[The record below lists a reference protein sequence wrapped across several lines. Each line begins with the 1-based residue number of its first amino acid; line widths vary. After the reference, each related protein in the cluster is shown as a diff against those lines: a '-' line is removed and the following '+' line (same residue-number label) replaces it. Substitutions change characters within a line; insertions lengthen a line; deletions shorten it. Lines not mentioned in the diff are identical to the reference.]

1 MKKSNIGIVCYP
13 TPGGSGVVATELGKS
28 LAGLGHKVHFITHGL
43 PARLNHFDENLYFHK
58 VSPGEYPLFQQ
69 FTTYSL
75 SLAVK
80 IREVAVQYD
89 LDIVHSHYAIPYA
102 TCAFLA
108 KEMLKTCKRDLK
120 SITTLHGTDITL
132 VGLMPSLH
140 EITRFSI
147 AVSDGITAV
156 SEFLRE
162 ETYKAFKIEKPID
175 VIPNFVDCNE
185 FRPGASEAVRA
196 RYAAPGQKLII
207 HVSNFRKVKNIP
219 TVIDVFDE
227 VRRSV
232 DSRLLLIG
240 DGPELEA
247 IERDVSD
254 RGLKEHVLFLGD
266 REFVSDILP
275 AGDLF
280 LLPSEHESFGLAA
293 LEAMSCGVPPV
304 TSNRGGLGEVIIDG
318 ETGFLRDPHDVRG
331 MAEVA
336 VKLLKN
342 EDYRQGIGFKARE
355 RAKRDFGRDKIVAQ
369 YVELYERLLE
379 RDHVS

>member
-28 LAGLGHKVHFITHGL
+28 LAALGHKVHFITHGL

-108 KEMLKTCKRDLK
+108 KEMLKTAGRELK

-132 VGLMPSLH
+132 VGLMPSLY

-147 AVSDGITAV
+147 AVSDRITAV
-156 SEFLRE
+156 SDFLRQ
-162 ETYKAFKIEKPID
+162 ETVSAFKIDKPIE
-175 VIPNFVDCNE
+175 VIHNFIDCNE
-185 FRPGASEAVRA
+185 FRPATNETIRC
-196 RYAAPGQKLII
+196 RYAKPDEKLII

-219 TVIDVFDE
+219 TIIEVFSE
-227 VRRSV
+227 VRKAV
-232 DSRLLLIG
+232 PCKLLLVG

-247 IERDVSD
+247 IERDVAD
-254 RGLKEHVLFLGD
+254 RGLSGNVVFLGD
-266 REFVSDILP
+266 SEFVAEILP
-275 AGDLF
+275 TGDVF

-293 LEAMSCGVPPV
+293 LEAMACGVPPV
-304 TSNRGGLGEVIIDG
+304 TSNIGGLGEVITDG
-318 ETGFLRDPHDVRG
+318 ETGFLRDPHDVPG
-331 MAEVA
+331 MTSVILE
-336 VKLLKN
+336 LFRD
-342 EDYRQGIGFKARE
+342 EDYRRRIGLQARE
-355 RAKRDFGRDKIVAQ
+355 RAKRGFGRDKIVAE
-369 YVELYERLLE
+369 YVALYEGLLG
-379 RDHVS
+379 